1 MADYEVVNASSGVE
15 IDNPSSS
22 DTFVAF
28 NNSTS
33 ALEQIRYDNVAR
45 GVVQNYSSSTLAG
58 KKQSVKDAFDGLK
71 ANIDDLTAKTD
82 KVGNGTPIAV
92 KTAAEMTDT
101 KLLYLYTGTETG
113 YSSGHWYYYDG
124 TKWADGGPYGNAEL
138 DTTLT
143 KKGAAADAKAVG
155 DALKSIPTSARVE
168 GTCLYL

>member
-33 ALEQIRYDNVAR
+33 ALEQIRYDNVAK

-58 KKQSVKDAFDGLK
+58 KKQSVKDAVDGLK
-71 ANIDDLTAKTD
+71 DSVDDLTAKTD
-82 KVGNGTPIAV
+82 KLGGGTPIAV
-92 KTAAEMTDT
+92 ETAAEMTDT

-155 DALKSIPTSARVE
+155 DALNSLPSSAYVE